1 MINTIPLVNNNKP
14 SNDFLL
20 NFSFNNT
27 KDKNIVNK
35 ISAENLQKLIN
46 ETNIKDK
53 NIIKII
59 DDVIAMIETK

>member
-1 MINTIPLVNNNKP
+1 MINTIPHVNNNKP

-35 ISAENLQKLIN
+35 IDNLLMELTAIGLDPK
-46 ETNIKDK
+46 
-53 NIIKII
+53 
-59 DDVIAMIETK
+59 